1 MIIDLFISCVMD
13 QFYPETAKNVV
24 KILNMAGV
32 DVEYNPEQTCCGKF
46 AYKSGFV
53 EEAKELGEK
62 FLHDFPNDRAVVG
75 VNASCVGYI
84 KTHYK
89 DLFYNTASHL
99 EYKRLVAN
107 IYELTDFLVNKINFL
122 NFGAEFNHRVVYK
135 DTCCSLREMG
145 LKDEAAQIAKA
156 LLDGGKAPLDVIN
169 EFLIPALDDV
179 GKDFE
184 NGKVFLPKL
193 LMSAVSAGA
202 AFDKVKVAIEAGGTA
217 QEKKGKILLATV
229 KGDIHDIGK
238 NIVKT
243 LLENYGYDVLDLGRD
258 VAPEKVV
265 EAAVKEDI
273 NLVGLSALMT
283 TTVVNME
290 ETIRLLKAKR
300 PECKIMVGGA
310 VLTKD
315 YAESI
320 GADFYGKDAMA
331 SVGYAKEVL

>member
-122 NFGAEFNHRVVYK
+122 NFGAEFNHRVVYQ
-135 DTCCSLREMG
+135 DTCCSLRELG
-145 LKDEAAQIAKA
+145 LKDE
-156 LLDGGKAPLDVIN
+156 GR
-169 EFLIPALDDV
+169 
-179 GKDFE
+179 
-184 NGKVFLPKL
+184 KL
-193 LMSAVSAGA
+193 LSN
-202 AFDKVKVAIEAGGTA
+202 
-217 QEKKGKILLATV
+217 V
-229 KGDIHDIGK
+229 KGIE
-238 NIVKT
+238 IV
-243 LLENYGYDVLDLGRD
+243 E
-258 VAPEKVV
+258 
-265 EAAVKEDI
+265 
-273 NLVGLSALMT
+273 MQ
-283 TTVVNME
+283 
-290 ETIRLLKAKR
+290 R
-300 PECKIMVGGA
+300 PELCCGFGSGLFAIQHEAISVAMAEHKI
-310 VLTKD
+310 
-315 YAESI
+315 
-320 GADFYGKDAMA
+320 KDAM
-331 SVGYAKEVL
+331 SVGAEYIVTNDISCLLQLDSCIKKQKYDIQVVHIADVLAQGV

>member
-122 NFGAEFNHRVVYK
+122 NFGAEFNHRVVYQ
-135 DTCCSLREMG
+135 DTCCSLRELG
-145 LKDEAAQIAKA
+145 LKDE
-156 LLDGGKAPLDVIN
+156 GR
-169 EFLIPALDDV
+169 
-179 GKDFE
+179 
-184 NGKVFLPKL
+184 KL
-193 LMSAVSAGA
+193 LSN
-202 AFDKVKVAIEAGGTA
+202 
-217 QEKKGKILLATV
+217 V
-229 KGDIHDIGK
+229 KGVE
-238 NIVKT
+238 IV
-243 LLENYGYDVLDLGRD
+243 E
-258 VAPEKVV
+258 
-265 EAAVKEDI
+265 
-273 NLVGLSALMT
+273 MQ
-283 TTVVNME
+283 
-290 ETIRLLKAKR
+290 R
-300 PECKIMVGGA
+300 PELCCGFGSGLFAIQHEAISVAMAEHKI
-310 VLTKD
+310 
-315 YAESI
+315 
-320 GADFYGKDAMA
+320 KDAM
-331 SVGYAKEVL
+331 SVGAEYIVTNDISCLLQLDSCIKKQKYDIQVVHIADVLAQGV

>member
-122 NFGAEFNHRVVYK
+122 NFGAEFNHRVVYQ
-135 DTCCSLREMG
+135 DTCCSLRELG
-145 LKDEAAQIAKA
+145 LKDE
-156 LLDGGKAPLDVIN
+156 GR
-169 EFLIPALDDV
+169 
-179 GKDFE
+179 
-184 NGKVFLPKL
+184 KL
-193 LMSAVSAGA
+193 LSN
-202 AFDKVKVAIEAGGTA
+202 
-217 QEKKGKILLATV
+217 V
-229 KGDIHDIGK
+229 KGIE
-238 NIVKT
+238 IV
-243 LLENYGYDVLDLGRD
+243 E
-258 VAPEKVV
+258 
-265 EAAVKEDI
+265 
-273 NLVGLSALMT
+273 MQ
-283 TTVVNME
+283 
-290 ETIRLLKAKR
+290 R
-300 PECKIMVGGA
+300 PELCCGFGSGLFAIQHEAISVAMAEHKI
-310 VLTKD
+310 KD
-315 YAESI
+315 AMSI
-320 GADFYGKDAMA
+320 GAEYIVTNDISCLLQLDSCIKKQKYDIQVVHIAD
-331 SVGYAKEVL
+331 VLAQGV

>member
-122 NFGAEFNHRVVYK
+122 NFGAEFNHRVVYQ
-135 DTCCSLREMG
+135 DTCCSLRELG
-145 LKDEAAQIAKA
+145 LKDE
-156 LLDGGKAPLDVIN
+156 GR
-169 EFLIPALDDV
+169 
-179 GKDFE
+179 
-184 NGKVFLPKL
+184 KL
-193 LMSAVSAGA
+193 LS
-202 AFDKVKVAIEAGGTA
+202 D
-217 QEKKGKILLATV
+217 V
-229 KGDIHDIGK
+229 KGVE
-238 NIVKT
+238 IV
-243 LLENYGYDVLDLGRD
+243 E
-258 VAPEKVV
+258 
-265 EAAVKEDI
+265 
-273 NLVGLSALMT
+273 MQ
-283 TTVVNME
+283 
-290 ETIRLLKAKR
+290 R
-300 PECKIMVGGA
+300 PELCCGFGSGLFSIQHEAISVAMAEHKI
-310 VLTKD
+310 
-315 YAESI
+315 
-320 GADFYGKDAMA
+320 KDAM
-331 SVGYAKEVL
+331 SVGAEYIVTNDISCLLQLDSCIKKQKYDIQVVHIADVLAQGV

>member
-122 NFGAEFNHRVVYK
+122 NFGAEFNHRVVYQ
-135 DTCCSLREMG
+135 DTCCYLRELG
-145 LKDEAAQIAKA
+145 LKDE
-156 LLDGGKAPLDVIN
+156 GR
-169 EFLIPALDDV
+169 
-179 GKDFE
+179 
-184 NGKVFLPKL
+184 KL
-193 LMSAVSAGA
+193 LSN
-202 AFDKVKVAIEAGGTA
+202 
-217 QEKKGKILLATV
+217 V
-229 KGDIHDIGK
+229 KGVE
-238 NIVKT
+238 IV
-243 LLENYGYDVLDLGRD
+243 E
-258 VAPEKVV
+258 
-265 EAAVKEDI
+265 
-273 NLVGLSALMT
+273 MQ
-283 TTVVNME
+283 
-290 ETIRLLKAKR
+290 R
-300 PECKIMVGGA
+300 PELCCGFGSGLFSIQHEAISVAMAEHKI
-310 VLTKD
+310 
-315 YAESI
+315 
-320 GADFYGKDAMA
+320 KDAM
-331 SVGYAKEVL
+331 SVGAEYIVTNDISCLLQLDSCIKKQKYDIQVVHIADVLAQGVLNNF

>member
-1 MIIDLFISCVMD
+1 MTIDLFISCVMD

-122 NFGAEFNHRVVYK
+122 NFGAEFNHRVVYQ
-135 DTCCSLREMG
+135 DTCCSLRELG
-145 LKDEAAQIAKA
+145 LKDE
-156 LLDGGKAPLDVIN
+156 GR
-169 EFLIPALDDV
+169 
-179 GKDFE
+179 
-184 NGKVFLPKL
+184 KL
-193 LMSAVSAGA
+193 LSN
-202 AFDKVKVAIEAGGTA
+202 
-217 QEKKGKILLATV
+217 V
-229 KGDIHDIGK
+229 KGVE
-238 NIVKT
+238 IV
-243 LLENYGYDVLDLGRD
+243 E
-258 VAPEKVV
+258 
-265 EAAVKEDI
+265 
-273 NLVGLSALMT
+273 MQ
-283 TTVVNME
+283 
-290 ETIRLLKAKR
+290 R
-300 PECKIMVGGA
+300 PELCCGFGSGLFAIQHEAISVAMAEHKI
-310 VLTKD
+310 KD
-315 YAESI
+315 AMSI
-320 GADFYGKDAMA
+320 GAEYIVTNDISCLLQLDSCIKKQKYDIQVVHIAD
-331 SVGYAKEVL
+331 VLAQGV

>member
-53 EEAKELGEK
+53 EEAKVLGEK

-122 NFGAEFNHRVVYK
+122 NFGAEFNHRVVYQ
-135 DTCCSLREMG
+135 DTCCSLRELG
-145 LKDEAAQIAKA
+145 LKDE
-156 LLDGGKAPLDVIN
+156 GR
-169 EFLIPALDDV
+169 
-179 GKDFE
+179 
-184 NGKVFLPKL
+184 KL
-193 LMSAVSAGA
+193 LSN
-202 AFDKVKVAIEAGGTA
+202 
-217 QEKKGKILLATV
+217 V
-229 KGDIHDIGK
+229 KGVE
-238 NIVKT
+238 IV
-243 LLENYGYDVLDLGRD
+243 E
-258 VAPEKVV
+258 
-265 EAAVKEDI
+265 
-273 NLVGLSALMT
+273 MQ
-283 TTVVNME
+283 
-290 ETIRLLKAKR
+290 R
-300 PECKIMVGGA
+300 PELCCGFGSGLFSIQHEAISVAMAEHKI
-310 VLTKD
+310 
-315 YAESI
+315 
-320 GADFYGKDAMA
+320 KDAM
-331 SVGYAKEVL
+331 SVGAEYIVTNDISCLLQLDSCIKKQKYDIQVVHIADVLAQGV

>member
-62 FLHDFPNDRAVVG
+62 FLHDFPYDRAVVG

-135 DTCCSLREMG
+135 DTCCSLRELG
-145 LKDEAAQIAKA
+145 LKDE
-156 LLDGGKAPLDVIN
+156 GR
-169 EFLIPALDDV
+169 
-179 GKDFE
+179 
-184 NGKVFLPKL
+184 KL
-193 LMSAVSAGA
+193 LSN
-202 AFDKVKVAIEAGGTA
+202 
-217 QEKKGKILLATV
+217 V
-229 KGDIHDIGK
+229 KGVE
-238 NIVKT
+238 IV
-243 LLENYGYDVLDLGRD
+243 E
-258 VAPEKVV
+258 
-265 EAAVKEDI
+265 
-273 NLVGLSALMT
+273 MQ
-283 TTVVNME
+283 
-290 ETIRLLKAKR
+290 R
-300 PECKIMVGGA
+300 PELCCGFGSGLFSIQHEAISVAMAEHKI
-310 VLTKD
+310 
-315 YAESI
+315 
-320 GADFYGKDAMA
+320 KDAM
-331 SVGYAKEVL
+331 SVGAEYIVTNDISCLLQLDSCIKKQKYDIQVVHIADVLAQGV

>member
-122 NFGAEFNHRVVYK
+122 NFGAEFNHRVVYQ
-135 DTCCSLREMG
+135 DTCCSLRELG
-145 LKDEAAQIAKA
+145 LKDE
-156 LLDGGKAPLDVIN
+156 GR
-169 EFLIPALDDV
+169 
-179 GKDFE
+179 
-184 NGKVFLPKL
+184 KL
-193 LMSAVSAGA
+193 LSN
-202 AFDKVKVAIEAGGTA
+202 
-217 QEKKGKILLATV
+217 V
-229 KGDIHDIGK
+229 KGVE
-238 NIVKT
+238 IV
-243 LLENYGYDVLDLGRD
+243 E
-258 VAPEKVV
+258 
-265 EAAVKEDI
+265 
-273 NLVGLSALMT
+273 MQ
-283 TTVVNME
+283 
-290 ETIRLLKAKR
+290 R
-300 PECKIMVGGA
+300 PELCCGFGSGLFSIQHEAISVAMAEHKI
-310 VLTKD
+310 
-315 YAESI
+315 
-320 GADFYGKDAMA
+320 KDAM
-331 SVGYAKEVL
+331 SVGAEYIVTNDISCLLQLDSCIKKQKYDIQVVHIADVLAQGF

>member
-122 NFGAEFNHRVVYK
+122 NFGAEFNHRVVYQ
-135 DTCCSLREMG
+135 DTCCSLRELG
-145 LKDEAAQIAKA
+145 LKDE
-156 LLDGGKAPLDVIN
+156 GR
-169 EFLIPALDDV
+169 
-179 GKDFE
+179 
-184 NGKVFLPKL
+184 KL
-193 LMSAVSAGA
+193 LSN
-202 AFDKVKVAIEAGGTA
+202 
-217 QEKKGKILLATV
+217 V
-229 KGDIHDIGK
+229 KGVE
-238 NIVKT
+238 IV
-243 LLENYGYDVLDLGRD
+243 E
-258 VAPEKVV
+258 
-265 EAAVKEDI
+265 
-273 NLVGLSALMT
+273 MQ
-283 TTVVNME
+283 
-290 ETIRLLKAKR
+290 R
-300 PECKIMVGGA
+300 PELCCGFGSGLFSIQHEAISVAMAEHKI
-310 VLTKD
+310 
-315 YAESI
+315 
-320 GADFYGKDAMA
+320 KDAM
-331 SVGYAKEVL
+331 SVGAEYIVTNDISCLLQLDSCIKKQKYDIQVVHIADVLAQGV

>member
-62 FLHDFPNDRAVVG
+62 FLHDFPNDRTVVG

-122 NFGAEFNHRVVYK
+122 NFGAEFNHRVVYQ
-135 DTCCSLREMG
+135 DTCCSLRELG
-145 LKDEAAQIAKA
+145 LKDE
-156 LLDGGKAPLDVIN
+156 GR
-169 EFLIPALDDV
+169 
-179 GKDFE
+179 
-184 NGKVFLPKL
+184 KL
-193 LMSAVSAGA
+193 LSN
-202 AFDKVKVAIEAGGTA
+202 
-217 QEKKGKILLATV
+217 V
-229 KGDIHDIGK
+229 KGVE
-238 NIVKT
+238 IV
-243 LLENYGYDVLDLGRD
+243 E
-258 VAPEKVV
+258 
-265 EAAVKEDI
+265 
-273 NLVGLSALMT
+273 MQ
-283 TTVVNME
+283 
-290 ETIRLLKAKR
+290 R
-300 PECKIMVGGA
+300 PELCCGFGSGLFSIQHEAISVAMAEHKI
-310 VLTKD
+310 
-315 YAESI
+315 
-320 GADFYGKDAMA
+320 KDAM
-331 SVGYAKEVL
+331 SVGAEYIVTNDISCFLQLDSCIKKQKYDIQVVHIADVLAQGV